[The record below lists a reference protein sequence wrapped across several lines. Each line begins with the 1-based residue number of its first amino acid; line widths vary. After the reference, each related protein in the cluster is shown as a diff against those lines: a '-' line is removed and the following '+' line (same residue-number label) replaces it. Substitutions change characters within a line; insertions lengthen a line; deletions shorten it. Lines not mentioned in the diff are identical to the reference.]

1 MSCKVLL
8 LRQLVSSQRMFITKY
23 LAIVKLK
30 NIFIFRKDK
39 YFYMFLSPSIILT
52 NYFQYLNFT
61 ASKLFDLFLLF
72 DIIWGGGVSALIA
85 KLFHSLCI
93 QPNICIC
100 TVQHKMAAAT
110 PLCLF

>member
-39 YFYMFLSPSIILT
+39 KIFLHVP
-52 NYFQYLNFT
+52 FT
-61 ASKLFDLFLLF
+61 FNHINQLFPVFKLYGF
-72 DIIWGGGVSALIA
+72 
-85 KLFHSLCI
+85 
-93 QPNICIC
+93 
-100 TVQHKMAAAT
+100 
-110 PLCLF
+110 